1 MIRTPGE
8 NHRLLVAAGPHN
20 TRIHLT
26 QGSHESA
33 EVAPMFLMLL
43 RKHLGGG
50 RILSIRQLQG
60 DRLLDITV
68 SALDEMGERREKH
81 LYFEAMGR
89 HTNFTLVDDGM
100 IIDCA
105 RRITDDMSRVR
116 RVMPGLPYEMP
127 PRQDKADPTT
137 ATAAELALRLRA
149 MGGRADKA
157 LAETVSG
164 LSLTTKNCA
173 CWAMSARC
181 CKGRMWTPLRA
192 TWLPFLQ
199 SCPGWRPPRCCWGRT
214 TCPRMCCRLPI
225 AACRRSCSAPLPP
238 CPRPWTPCMTRKIA
252 TTA

>member
-8 NHRLLVAAGPHN
+8 NHRRWWRLRN

-50 RILSIRQLQG
+50 RIISIRQLQG

-149 MGGRADKA
+149 VGGRADKA

-164 LSLTTKNCA
+164 LSLTTAKEIA
-173 CWAMSARC
+173 LRLLGDERALLQGADVDALRTC
-181 CKGRMWTPLRA
+181 CLFLE
-192 TWLPFLQ
+192 LPR
-199 SCPGWRPPRCCWGRT
+199 WPPH
-214 TCPRMCCRLPI
+214 
-225 AACRRSCSAPLPP
+225 AAAGADNAQDAAVCLSHRRRSCSAPSHHVPGRHP
-238 CPRPWTPCMTRKIA
+238 V
-252 TTA
+252 